1 MARAALGL
9 STVDL
14 ARKAEVGANTINRFE
29 AGQDA
34 RISSLEKMR
43 SALEAAGV
51 IFVDENGAG
60 PGVRLKKAESDPAS
74 KITSFLG
81 AHRNNGYCDD
91 CICEE
96 TGGTLA
102 EVRKVTE
109 PLRRSFGFLSGVD
122 NCARCSERKLTT
134 MAVTK
139 IRCRDNHPRPMSSS
153 ARLHRF
159 VAGRSGQSRRR
170 AGGGGCGLR
179 DGSAGARAGRSRGD
193 PQRLGAG
200 GRRVHQWRVN
210 LACV

>member
-134 MAVTK
+134 MAVT
-139 IRCRDNHPRPMSSS
+139 
-153 ARLHRF
+153 
-159 VAGRSGQSRRR
+159 
-170 AGGGGCGLR
+170 
-179 DGSAGARAGRSRGD
+179 D
-193 PQRLGAG
+193 PLP
-200 GRRVHQWRVN
+200 
-210 LACV
+210 